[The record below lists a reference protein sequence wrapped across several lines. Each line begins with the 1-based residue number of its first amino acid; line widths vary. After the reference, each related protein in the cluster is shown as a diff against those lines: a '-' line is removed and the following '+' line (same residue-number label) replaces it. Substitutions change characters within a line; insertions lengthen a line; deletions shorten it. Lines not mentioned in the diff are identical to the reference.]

1 MPMTWVKSHRAVAF
15 LAASAAGSLL
25 VLGLTVTSATGATS
39 SRAPAKIAI
48 PQGLNTAVLK
58 GDSVFG
64 PTAADTPETVS
75 FVLKPRNLRRLQ
87 AEVSAGMPGGY
98 LTVRRFAREYGQ
110 SQRNIA
116 ALEHYLARFGI
127 QSTSYADGLNVTTTG
142 TAGEYDSALSVQQHQ
157 YKIRAQKAGNANGWV
172 GHAAMTIHATTGT
185 PLLPGNVGQSV
196 LAVLGLDNYPTF
208 DSQAVREPAPAKNQ
222 KPSAVQTGSLTPA
235 DFASQYNLR
244 PLQAAGAT
252 GAGSTIG
259 IVTLASLN
267 PADPEYY
274 WNNVLGISTK
284 PNRITIDNVDGGPG
298 AVTDAS
304 GSGETTLDV
313 EQSGALAPDAN
324 IDVYQAPND
333 DPGFTDAFYTA
344 ASQDVA
350 DTVSCSWGE
359 SETVVQASVK
369 AGEEDP
375 NYIQAFNDAFLE
387 MDAQGQSNFVAS
399 GDTGAYSA
407 ADDLGSTNLSVS
419 VPDDSPYTTSAGGT
433 TLAGT
438 IPLSSTVSAKITAQ
452 RDWGWDWLWPHWAQ
466 FLNPNTNKPFTSEL
480 QFIEVEGLGG
490 SGGGFSAD
498 EPTPS
503 YQSAVP
509 ALHHFSA
516 TEYLTPTDYTSE
528 DGLFVPTE
536 WKLNTNPKVTTGNGT
551 GRATPDVVADADPF
565 TGYLLYFS
573 EFSSGG
579 SLQAGW
585 GGTSFVAPQ
594 LNGATALID
603 SYLGHR
609 VGFWNPAIYKFA
621 TQANSPFTPLDT
633 AGTSNDNLYYSGS
646 HGQIYNAGSGL
657 GTPNLARLAADF
669 AREGR
674 RAGQPR

>member
-1 MPMTWVKSHRAVAF
+1 MPISWVKSHRGGAL
-15 LAASAAGSLL
+15 LAAGAAGSLI
-25 VLGLTVTSATGATS
+25 VLGLTATSATGATS
-39 SRAPAKIAI
+39 PRSHAEIAI
-48 PQGLNTAVLK
+48 PQGFNTAVLK

-64 PTAADTPETVS
+64 TTPSDTPETVS
-75 FVLKPRNLRRLQ
+75 FVLNARDLGRLE
-87 AEVSAGMPGGY
+87 AEVSGGMRGGY
-98 LTVRRFAREYGQ
+98 LSVRQFARQYGQ
-110 SQRNIA
+110 SRGNIA
-116 ALEHYLARFGI
+116 ALEHYLAGFGI
-127 QSTSYADGLNVTTTG
+127 RSTTYADDLNVNTTG
-142 TAGEYDSALSVQQHQ
+142 TAGEYDKALSVQQHQ
-157 YKIRAQKAGNANGWV
+157 YKIKAQKADNADGWV
-172 GHAAMTIHATTGT
+172 GHQAMTIHATTGT
-185 PLLPGNVGQSV
+185 PLLPRRVGSSV

-208 DSQAVREPAPAKNQ
+208 DSQAVHVPTLAKTK
-222 KPSAVQTGSLTPA
+222 KPDAVQTGSLTPA
-235 DFASQYNLR
+235 DFASQYNLN
-244 PLQAAGAT
+244 PLYKAGAT

-284 PNRITIDNVDGGPG
+284 ANRITIDNVDGGPG
-298 AVTDAS
+298 KVTDAS

-313 EQSGALAPDAN
+313 EQSGALAPDAS

-344 ASQDVA
+344 ASQNVA

-359 SETVVQASVK
+359 SETVVQAAIN

-375 NYIQAFNDAFLE
+375 NYLQAFNDVFLE
-387 MDAQGQSNFVAS
+387 MDAQGQSSFVAS

-438 IPLSSTVSAKITAQ
+438 IPLTSTVSVSVGAQ
-452 RDWGWDWLWPHWAQ
+452 RDWGWDWLWPYWSL
-466 FLNPNTNKPFTSEL
+466 FENPNTGKPFTSEL

-490 SGGGFSAD
+490 GGGGFSVD
-498 EPTPS
+498 EATPS
-503 YQSAVP
+503 YQRQVP
-509 ALHHFSA
+509 NLHHFSA

-528 DGLFVPTE
+528 DGLYVPTQ
-536 WKLNTNPKVTTGNGT
+536 WTLNTTPSVTTGYGS

-573 EFSSGG
+573 EFASGG

-585 GGTSFVAPQ
+585 GGTSFVGPQ
-594 LNGATALID
+594 LNGATAVID

-609 VGFWNPAIYKFA
+609 VGFWNPAIYRFA
-621 TQANSPFTPLDT
+621 TQHNSPFTPLDAT
-633 AGTSNDNLYYSGS
+633 GTSDDNLYYTGTQ
-646 HGQIYNAGSGL
+646 GQVYNAGSGL
-657 GTPNLARLAADF
+657 GTPNLAELAADF
-669 AREGR
+669 AREG
-674 RAGQPR
+674 

>member
-1 MPMTWVKSHRAVAF
+1 MPIGWVKSHRAGAL
-15 LAASAAGSLL
+15 LAAGAAGSLV
-25 VLGLTVTSATGATS
+25 VLGLTAASATGATS
-39 SRAPAKIAI
+39 SHSPGKIAI

-64 PTAADTPETVS
+64 PTPANTPETVS
-75 FVLKPRNLRRLQ
+75 FVLKPRDLRALE
-87 AEVSAGMPGGY
+87 AEVSRGMRGGY
-98 LTVRRFAREYGQ
+98 LSVRQFASRYGQ
-110 SQRNIA
+110 TRSSIA
-116 ALEHYLARFGI
+116 SLERYLARFGI
-127 QSTSYADGLNVTTTG
+127 HSTSYADGLNVNTTG
-142 TAGEYDSALSVQQHQ
+142 TAGEFDSALSVQQHQ
-157 YKIRAQKAGNANGWV
+157 YKIKAQKADNADGWV
-172 GHAAMTIHATTGT
+172 GHAAMTIHATRGT
-185 PLLPGNVGQSV
+185 PLLPRNVGRSV
-196 LAVLGLDNYPTF
+196 LAVLGLDDYPTF
-208 DSQAVREPAPAKNQ
+208 DSQAVHEPTLAKGK
-222 KPSAVQTGSLTPA
+222 KPSTVQTGSLTPA
-235 DFASQYNLR
+235 DFARQYNLS

-284 PNRITIDNVDGGPG
+284 ANRITIDNVDGGPG

-313 EQSGALAPDAN
+313 EQSGALAPDAS

-359 SETVVQASVK
+359 SETVVQAEINT
-369 AGEEDP
+369 GEEDP
-375 NYIQAFNDAFLE
+375 DYIQAFNDAFLE
-387 MDAQGQSNFVAS
+387 MDAQGQSSFVAS

-438 IPLSSTVSAKITAQ
+438 IPLTSTVSAKIKAQ
-452 RDWGWDWLWPHWAQ
+452 RTWGYDWLWPHWAL
-466 FLNPNTNKPFTSEL
+466 FTNPNTNKPFTSEL

-490 SGGGFSAD
+490 GGGGFSVD

-528 DGLFVPTE
+528 YGLFVPTA
-536 WKLNTNPKVTTGNGT
+536 WKLNTTPKVTTGNGS
-551 GRATPDVVADADPF
+551 GRATPDVVADADPW

-573 EFSSGG
+573 EFASGG

-609 VGFWNPAIYKFA
+609 VGFWNPAIYRFA
-621 TQANSPFTPLDT
+621 THANSPFTPLDAT
-633 AGTSNDNLYYSGS
+633 GTSNDNLYYSGTR
-646 HGQIYNAGSGL
+646 GQIYNAGSGL
-657 GTPNLARLAADF
+657 GTPNLAKLATDF
-669 AREGR
+669 AREG
-674 RAGQPR
+674 